1 MQNINPR
8 MPQRIRMVI
17 TTHTAIIVTFN
28 ESLLCFLGTSVVVFG
43 IVSVV
48 EVVGE
53 FVMNFVSVT
62 IAVET

>member
-1 MQNINPR
+1 MA
-8 MPQRIRMVI
+8 I